1 MPAPLAPLLTSATT
15 QAHTR
20 MPEPFTCVLP
30 HSAPP
35 LVRARAH
42 DANHSLGRLS
52 LDVTCQPTTHCSQAP
67 VIITFRMPTDAS
79 FSFDAFYERLAAAG
93 YMGYYTISFIRGSS
107 PLPHPSV
114 SVASATYSRTTCTPS
129 LMRHAQLWLRWAS

>member
-1 MPAPLAPLLTSATT
+1 
-15 QAHTR
+15 

-52 LDVTCQPTTHCSQAP
+52 LGVTCQPTTHCSQAP

-93 YMGYYTISFIRGSS
+93 YIIYPGKLTAAPSFRVGCIGHLFEDDMHAFVDAARTALVAMGVMSGAAGMLTGR
-107 PLPHPSV
+107 
-114 SVASATYSRTTCTPS
+114 
-129 LMRHAQLWLRWAS
+129 